1 MSIFG
6 KFEKKVESAVNGV
19 FARAFKGDVQPVE
32 IAARLQRELDAEA
45 KLMSR
50 DKRLVP
56 NDFTVGLSEHD
67 YAKLTPYSKTLIAEL
82 AGELKSHARDTG
94 YMFNGPI
101 RIHFE
106 QDSSLPTGRFTVASQ
121 AVAGVSTD
129 RPSAR
134 PSARSSSPSAASG
147 PGGSPPAAWSGPAG
161 GSGLSASG
169 PSAASSPSAYSG
181 PSAAS
186 GSSAFSA
193 ASAHSASPEPSAASG
208 PDNLYRPTQ
217 SRSQLVLEVNGLRHP
232 LTPPGFV
239 IGRGTDADLRINDP
253 GVSRLHAEIKVRTTS
268 NGDEAEILDLG
279 STNGITVNGH
289 KVQHAV
295 LADGTRIEIGSTR
308 MLVHAPA
315 GR

>member
-32 IAARLQRELDAEA
+32 IAARLQKELDAEA

-56 NDFTVGLSEHD
+56 NEFRIGLSEHD
-67 YAKLTPYSKTLIAEL
+67 YTKLTPYSKTLIAEL
-82 AGELKSHARDTG
+82 AGELKSHAREMG
-94 YMFNGPI
+94 YVFNGPI

-106 QDSSLPTGRFTVASQ
+106 EQSSLPTGRFTVSSE
-121 AVAGVSTD
+121 AVAGTTAGRV
-129 RPSAR
+129 
-134 PSARSSSPSAASG
+134 SSSRPGVTPIAGAGGASG
-147 PGGSPPAAWSGPAG
+147 TPGAGPAG
-161 GSGLSASG
+161 SAAPSPWSA
-169 PSAASSPSAYSG
+169 PSAHSAG
-181 PSAAS
+181 SAAS
-186 GSSAFSA
+186 GSSAQSGPSAFSA
-193 ASAHSASPEPSAASG
+193 RSAHSGRSAESAADAAYG
-208 PDNLYRPTQ
+208 YGQARQ
-217 SRSQLVLEVNGLRHP
+217 QLVLEVNGMRHP

-253 GVSRLHAEIKVRTTS
+253 GISRLHAEVTVHPST
-268 NGDEAEILDLG
+268 EAAEIIDLG
-279 STNGITVNGH
+279 STNGITVNGQ
-289 KVQHAV
+289 KVQRAPLV
-295 LADGTRIEIGSTR
+295 EGTRIEIGSTR

>member
-32 IAARLQRELDAEA
+32 IAARLQKELDSEA

-56 NDFTVGLSEHD
+56 NEFVIGLSEHD
-67 YAKLTPYSKTLIAEL
+67 YAKLAPYSKTLIAEL
-82 AGELKSHARDTG
+82 AGELKSHAREMG
-94 YMFNGPI
+94 YVFNGPI

-106 QDSSLPTGRFTVASQ
+106 EQTSLPTGRFTVSSE
-121 AVAGVSTD
+121 AVAGAGSGRVTS
-129 RPSAR
+129 P
-134 PSARSSSPSAASG
+134 RSGA
-147 PGGSPPAAWSGPAG
+147 GGATNDSPPAPW
-161 GSGLSASG
+161 SG
-169 PSAASSPSAYSG
+169 PSAGAAASDPSAPSGSSASSG
-181 PSAAS
+181 PSA
-186 GSSAFSA
+186 FSA
-193 ASAHSASPEPSAASG
+193 RSAQSGRSAESASDNPYGSG
-208 PDNLYRPTQ
+208 Q
-217 SRSQLVLEVNGLRHP
+217 SRQQLVLEVNGMRHP

-253 GVSRLHAEIKVRTTS
+253 GISRLHAEVTVHPSTE
-268 NGDEAEILDLG
+268 EAEIIDLG
-279 STNGITVNGH
+279 STNGITVNGQ
-289 KVQHAV
+289 KVQRAPLV
-295 LADGTRIEIGSTR
+295 EGTRIEIGSTR

>member
-1 MSIFG
+1 VSIFG

-32 IAARLQRELDAEA
+32 IAARLQKELDAEA

-56 NDFTVGLSEHD
+56 NDFSVGLSEHD

-82 AGELKSHARDTG
+82 AAELKTHARDMG
-94 YMFNGPI
+94 YVFNGPI
-101 RIHFE
+101 RIHFD
-106 QDSSLPTGRFTVASQ
+106 QDTSLPTGRFTVASE
-121 AVAGVSTD
+121 AVAGMTPAGDRAAAPSR
-129 RPSAR
+129 RPSGASAA
-134 PSARSSSPSAASG
+134 SARSSSSAASAASA
-147 PGGSPPAAWSGPAG
+147 SPVP
-161 GSGLSASG
+161 SG
-169 PSAASSPSAYSG
+169 PSAWSAPSAHSAPSG
-181 PSAAS
+181 LS

-193 ASAHSASPEPSAASG
+193 RSADSA
-208 PDNLYRPTQ
+208 PDLYRPTS
-217 SRSQLVLEVNGLRHP
+217 SRTELVLEVNGLRHP

-239 IGRGTDADLRINDP
+239 IGRGTDADLRIDDP
-253 GVSRLHAEIKVRTTS
+253 GISRLHAEVKVHPATGAT
-268 NGDEAEILDLG
+268 EILDLG

-289 KVQHAV
+289 KVQRAA
-295 LADGTRIEIGSTR
+295 LTEGTRIEIGSTR

>member
-32 IAARLQRELDAEA
+32 IAARLQKELDAEA

-56 NDFTVGLSEHD
+56 NEFRIGLSEHD

-82 AGELKSHARDTG
+82 AGELKSHAREMG
-94 YMFNGPI
+94 YVFNGPI

-106 QDSSLPTGRFTVASQ
+106 EQSSLPTGRFTVESE
-121 AVAGVSTD
+121 AVAGTTAGRVS
-129 RPSAR
+129 
-134 PSARSSSPSAASG
+134 SSRLGTSPSAG
-147 PGGSPPAAWSGPAG
+147 GGSAAGPVGSAAPSPWSAPSAG
-161 GSGLSASG
+161 
-169 PSAASSPSAYSG
+169 SAASAPSAQ
-181 PSAAS
+181 S

-193 ASAHSASPEPSAASG
+193 GSAHSGRSAESASDSPYG
-208 PDNLYRPTQ
+208 YGQ
-217 SRSQLVLEVNGLRHP
+217 SQQQLVLEVNGMRHP

-239 IGRGTDADLRINDP
+239 IGRGTDADVRINDP
-253 GVSRLHAEIKVRTTS
+253 GISRLHAEVTVHPSTHS
-268 NGDEAEILDLG
+268 AEIVDLG
-279 STNGITVNGH
+279 STNGITVNGQ
-289 KVQHAV
+289 KVQRAPLV
-295 LADGTRIEIGSTR
+295 EGTRIEIGSTR